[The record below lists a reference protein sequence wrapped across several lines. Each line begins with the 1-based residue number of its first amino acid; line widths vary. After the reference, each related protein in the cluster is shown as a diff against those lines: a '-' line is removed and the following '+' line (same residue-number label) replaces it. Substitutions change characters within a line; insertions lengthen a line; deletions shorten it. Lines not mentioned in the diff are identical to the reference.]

1 MKSNEVLKILKI
13 SRVTLWKYVKSGK
26 IRVTKESNGYYK
38 YNNEDVYKI
47 AGIEDNRLNVIYARV
62 STNKQKQDLQNQIDN
77 NIAY

>member
-13 SRVTLWKYVKSGK
+13 SRVTLWKYVKIGK
-26 IRVTKESNGYYK
+26 IRVTKRPNGYYK

-62 STNKQKQDLQNQIDN
+62 STNKQKQDLQTKLTTT
-77 NIAY
+77 